1 MSPSPE
7 RTERPG
13 HPGARL
19 LGWLLPLAGVVAIA
33 AGVWC
38 YQNPEAVPAVVRD
51 AATVSGTA
59 AALPGASAAVAV
71 ANSGHLDV
79 PAGATPL
86 PRTTKA
92 PRPLSAAAQ
101 GMARQIDQLAS
112 LPPGD
117 DAIAQGRQLA
127 AAATPATAPAFR
139 EALLSTANPAV
150 ERIAIAALARTADSA
165 LVQALANDYGELPAE
180 QRGRVLQVLEGAAN
194 PAALE
199 GLAQIVAADTSEK
212 RSPLV
217 MSALYGIAS
226 LGTMESVDYL
236 LRQSATDAGDHALM
250 AMERVHTRQGVELI
264 RAAAAGSKGHEQL
277 TPSLRSN
284 LSRIASAAEM
294 KITP

>member
-1 MSPSPE
+1 
-7 RTERPG
+7 
-13 HPGARL
+13 
-19 LGWLLPLAGVVAIA
+19 
-33 AGVWC
+33 
-38 YQNPEAVPAVVRD
+38 
-51 AATVSGTA
+51 
-59 AALPGASAAVAV
+59 
-71 ANSGHLDV
+71 
-79 PAGATPL
+79 
-86 PRTTKA
+86 
-92 PRPLSAAAQ
+92 
-101 GMARQIDQLAS
+101 MARQIDQLAS

-139 EALLSTANPAV
+139 EALLSTTNPAV

-199 GLAQIVAADTSEK
+199 GLSQIVAADTSEK

-236 LRQSATDAGDHALM
+236 LRQSATDAGDYALM

-284 LSRIASAAEM
+284 LNRIASAAEA

>member
-7 RTERPG
+7 RR
-13 HPGARL
+13 GARARPLGGL
-19 LGWLLPLAGVVAIA
+19 LLLAGAAAIA

-38 YQNPEAVPAVVRD
+38 YQRPDAVPAVVRD
-51 AATVSGTA
+51 VVASSADTAAGRSGTA
-59 AALPGASAAVAV
+59 TPAVAASGTDTRATGGAALPRAA
-71 ANSGHLDV
+71 
-79 PAGATPL
+79 
-86 PRTTKA
+86 KA
-92 PRPLSAAAQ
+92 PPPLSAAAQ
-101 GMARQIDQLAS
+101 AMAQQIGQFNG

-117 DAIAQGRQLA
+117 DAIALGRQLA

-139 EALLSTANPAV
+139 EALLRTANPAV

-165 LVQALANDYGELPAE
+165 LVQALASDYGELPAE

-194 PAALE
+194 PAALD
-199 GLAQIVAADTSEK
+199 GLSQIVAADTSEK

-236 LRQSATDAGDHALM
+236 LRQSATDAGDYALM

-284 LSRIASAAEM
+284 LNRIASAAEA